1 MIFGVV
7 RNVSKTDLKVLA
19 EAVMSMMP
27 MEGKFVV
34 EVDKMARVLET
45 KKDKVFAICNV
56 REGLRLMER
65 QSMNMYM
72 WQGRTVLMS
81 TLMMLKQMGEKED
94 MMGQLS
100 LVRNF
105 INLNIIGELQRV
117 IQAKESQKLMM
128 MFLTLPQSMSLLL
141 EASIIID
148 GPVLMNAKRKYS
160 MQRLEDIAKIIASV
174 GLVAK
179 VMKKKKTAR
188 STSHIMWGRRFLN
201 CCLS

>member
-1 MIFGVV
+1 MV

>member
-1 MIFGVV
+1 MASTSSNTVVVIEPVLVKARKDLSGPGGRKRGKGDFMPELPPLPLESDLFTPPVGERNV
-7 RNVSKTDLKVLA
+7 RNADLKVLA
-19 EAVMSMMP
+19 KAVMNMMP

-128 MFLTLPQSMSLLL
+128 MFLTLP
-141 EASIIID
+141 
-148 GPVLMNAKRKYS
+148 
-160 MQRLEDIAKIIASV
+160 
-174 GLVAK
+174 
-179 VMKKKKTAR
+179 
-188 STSHIMWGRRFLN
+188 
-201 CCLS
+201 

>member
-1 MIFGVV
+1 MVQ
-7 RNVSKTDLKVLA
+7 NVSKTDLKVLA

-65 QSMNMYM
+65 QSMNVYM
-72 WQGRTVLMS
+72 WQGRSALMS
-81 TLMMLKQMGEKED
+81 TLMMLKQMAEMED

-100 LVRNF
+100 MVRNL
-105 INLNIIGELQRV
+105 INQ
-117 IQAKESQKLMM
+117 S
-128 MFLTLPQSMSLLL
+128 QSMPLLLL
-141 EASIIID
+141 EASIIIHR
-148 GPVLMNAKRKYS
+148 PVLMNAKRKYS

-179 VMKKKKTAR
+179 VKKKTAR